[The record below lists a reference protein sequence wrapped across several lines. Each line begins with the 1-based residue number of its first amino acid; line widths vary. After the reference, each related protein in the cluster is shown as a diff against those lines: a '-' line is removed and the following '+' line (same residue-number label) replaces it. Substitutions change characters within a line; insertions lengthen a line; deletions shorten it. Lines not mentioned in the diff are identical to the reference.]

1 MAKMKDKV
9 LALLGLEPVEYDEY
23 DGEEEENDMTDNDD
37 MDFVSDGYETTQ
49 AAEKKISKRN
59 RDRDRGDTGKVIGI
73 PDTSKVRVLIYKP
86 VSYEDTQ
93 SIIDN
98 LKEKKPIVINLDELD
113 TDVAQRILDF
123 VSGAVYALNG
133 NIRKAA
139 RNIFVVAPDNVDV
152 STNTAEAVDDFGFGG
167 YLEKE

>member
-1 MAKMKDKV
+1 MGKMGDK
-9 LALLGLEPVEYDEY
+9 LLSFIGLEPTDEEVDDRYYDEQ
-23 DGEEEENDMTDNDD
+23 DDLQDD
-37 MDFVSDGYETTQ
+37 MMGFPEDDFVPPVE
-49 AAEKKISKRN
+49 EKKVKKR
-59 RDRDRGDTGKVIGI
+59 GETAKVVGI

-93 SIIDN
+93 SIIDH
-98 LKEKKPIVINLDELD
+98 LKEKKPIIVNLDELD

-139 RNIFVVAPDNVDV
+139 RNIFVVAPYNVDV
-152 STNTAEAVDDFGFGG
+152 STNTAEAATDEFGFS
-167 YLEKE
+167 YLERE

>member
-1 MAKMKDKV
+1 MGKMGDK
-9 LALLGLEPVEYDEY
+9 LLSFIGLEPTDEEVDDRYYDEQ
-23 DGEEEENDMTDNDD
+23 DDLQDD
-37 MDFVSDGYETTQ
+37 MMGFPEDDFVPPVE
-49 AAEKKISKRN
+49 EKKVKKR
-59 RDRDRGDTGKVIGI
+59 GETAKVVGI

-93 SIIDN
+93 SIIDH
-98 LKEKKPIVINLDELD
+98 LKEKKPIIVNLDELD

-139 RNIFVVAPDNVDV
+139 RNIFVVAPYNVDV
-152 STNTAEAVDDFGFGG
+152 STNTAEAAADEFGFS
-167 YLEKE
+167 YLERE

>member
-1 MAKMKDKV
+1 MAKIGEK
-9 LALLGLEPVEYDEY
+9 LLNFIGLEPTDEEEYDDEF
-23 DGEEEENDMTDNDD
+23 EEQEMIDDD
-37 MDFVSDGYETTQ
+37 MSFPPDDYEP
-49 AAEKKISKRN
+49 APVEEKKFTKKGREH
-59 RDRDRGDTGKVIGI
+59 RGDTGKVVGI

-98 LKEKKPIVINLDELD
+98 LKEKKPIIINLDELD
-113 TDVAQRILDF
+113 TDVAQRSLDF

-139 RNIFVVAPDNVDV
+139 RNIFVVAPYNVDV
-152 STNTAEAVDDFGFGG
+152 STNAAESVDDFGFGG
-167 YLEKE
+167 YLERD

>member
-1 MAKMKDKV
+1 MAKIGDK
-9 LALLGLEPVEYDEY
+9 LLSFIGLESTDEEEYDNEYDDQDMMEDDLDFPPDDFVAPAPVE
-23 DGEEEENDMTDNDD
+23 
-37 MDFVSDGYETTQ
+37 
-49 AAEKKISKRN
+49 EKKFSKKN
-59 RDRDRGDTGKVIGI
+59 RGETAKVVGI

-86 VSYEDTQ
+86 LSYEDTQ

-98 LKEKKPIVINLDELD
+98 LKEKKPIIVNLDELD

-139 RNIFVVAPDNVDV
+139 RNIFVVAPYNVDV
-152 STNTAEAVDDFGFGG
+152 STNAAEAIDDFGFSS
-167 YLEKE
+167 YLERE

>member
-1 MAKMKDKV
+1 MGKRKMGDK
-9 LALLGLEPVEYDEY
+9 LLSFIGLEPTDEGLDDQYYDDEDIQDDMMGGFPEDEY
-23 DGEEEENDMTDNDD
+23 IPPVEEKRINKKKGETAKM
-37 MDFVSDGYETTQ
+37 VG
-49 AAEKKISKRN
+49 
-59 RDRDRGDTGKVIGI
+59 V

-98 LKEKKPIVINLDELD
+98 LKERKPIIVNLDELD

-139 RNIFVVAPDNVDV
+139 RNIFVVAPYNVDV
-152 STNTAEAVDDFGFGG
+152 STNTAEAASDEFGFG
-167 YLEKE
+167 YLERE